1 MSMPALGESE
11 PSEAADTVELRYD
24 AATPNPRI
32 AFVVY
37 NAMHH
42 DTRVIREAQAAIAAG
57 ATVRVFAY
65 GGKDVSIYPTGL
77 SEVEGIEVERLP
89 LTTIATLLPLVARMV
104 NRPAKS
110 SAAVPAAEPLT
121 TVGGGGEPAAVAS
134 VANSALLRGS
144 GLVPGI
150 VRWVFEQ
157 VQRVD
162 KVLRQFTFWY
172 RAVRAVRRWNPDLVH
187 AHDANTL
194 MVVGSA
200 ARRLRVPFVYDSH
213 ELWTKRNIAI
223 SRPVAKRLEGPME
236 RYWIRR
242 AAGVI
247 TVSPGIVGWLQE
259 TYGLSQAP
267 ALVRNIPPF
276 SNDTQIST
284 SGRLRELAGLDPDA
298 SVIVYCGSI
307 TTNRGIERGI
317 EALPHL
323 AENVHLVL
331 LGPGAPAQLAAL
343 ATLAANLGVTERVHV
358 VGAVPSDEV
367 SAAMA
372 DAEVS
377 LVLTRPVVLSY
388 AFSLPNKLFESL
400 HAGVPVLAS
409 DTPDASALVREYG
422 IGEVVAD
429 AGSPSDVADMIRKV
443 IAGSDEFRANAAKAS
458 RVLNWQHEVVNLIDV
473 HNAALRTSR
482 QGARR

>member
-1 MSMPALGESE
+1 MSIPVLGDPE
-11 PSEAADTVELRYD
+11 PTGVAGRRYSG
-24 AATPNPRI
+24 PIENPRI

-65 GGKDVSIYPTGL
+65 GGKDVSVYPTGL
-77 SEVEGIEVERLP
+77 AEVEGIEVERLA
-89 LTTIATLLPLVARMV
+89 LTTIATVLPLVARLV
-104 NRPAKS
+104 NRPAKTPAPTT
-110 SAAVPAAEPLT
+110 AAGQPAAAT
-121 TVGGGGEPAAVAS
+121 SAGGEPPAVAS
-134 VANSALLRGS
+134 VANSPLLRGS
-144 GLVPGI
+144 GPVSQV
-150 VRWVFEQ
+150 VRWVFQQ

-162 KVLRQFTFWY
+162 KVLRQATFWY
-172 RAVRAVRRWNPDLVH
+172 RAVRAVRQWNPDLIH

-194 MVVGSA
+194 MVVGCA

-223 SRPVAKRLEGPME
+223 SRPLAKRLEGPME

-247 TVSPGIVGWLQE
+247 TVSPGIVGWLQDN
-259 TYGLSQAP
+259 YGLAQAP
-267 ALVRNIPPF
+267 TLVRNIPPL
-276 SNDTQIST
+276 ST
-284 SGRLRELAGLDPDA
+284 ATPLASSGRLRELAGLDADS

-317 EALPHL
+317 EALPYL
-323 AENVHLVL
+323 DEKVHLVL
-331 LGPGAPAQLAAL
+331 LGPGSPAQLAIVASL
-343 ATLAANLGVTERVHV
+343 AKSLGVTDRVHV
-358 VGAVPSDEV
+358 VGAVPSEEV

-400 HAGVPVLAS
+400 HAGIPVLVS

-422 IGEVVAD
+422 LGEVVAD
-429 AGSPSDVADMIRKV
+429 GAAPSEVADMIRRV
-443 IAGSDEFRANAAKAS
+443 IEGADGFRANAAKAS
-458 RVLNWQHEVVNLIDV
+458 QVLNWQHEVEKLIDV
-473 HNAALRTSR
+473 HDAALRASK
-482 QGARR
+482 RRA